1 MSTATATAPKPATIA
16 KPDPRRWMVPT
27 NKAGLDQLAPL
38 VTNEIARG
46 LPGFMRGN
54 AERLIRAMI
63 TETTK
68 NPTLLEC
75 TPASLFGGVIQAA
88 QLGLTIGATLGE
100 AYLIPFNNTKLGC
113 KEATLIV
120 GYRGFIQLAHRSQQL
135 RRLTPGIVH
144 AGDAFTFTLG
154 SSQVLTHEP
163 RRNNREPVTD
173 YYVCIELVNGGRDFE
188 TFTYEDA
195 IEWRD
200 RFSTTRNA
208 PQYVRDKSPW
218 YDMQH
223 GFHQQ
228 ACKTLIRKIA
238 KRLPLSPE
246 LTIAAALE
254 DAAEAGVPQ
263 VLTANLIEVMDNEP
277 IEGPAPSK
285 AEELKERLDKNK
297 PQGRGRASSPP
308 PPPPAAEDADTS
320 AAFFGS
326 FDSRSV
332 SQPNAVAVSW
342 SVPPRSTS
350 SAQTPSIWAASIS
363 FLPGGQSRT
372 CAP

>member
-1 MSTATATAPKPATIA
+1 MSNTATAERPAATKPAAAPGTLA
-16 KPDPRRWMVPT
+16 KPDPRRWMIPT

-68 NPTLLEC
+68 NPALLEC

-135 RRLTPGIVH
+135 RRLTPGIVRQ
-144 AGDAFTFTLG
+144 GDAFTFTRG
-154 SSQVLTHEP
+154 LTQNLSHEP

-173 YYVCIELVNGGRDFE
+173 YYVCVELVNGGRDFE

-208 PQYVRDKSPW
+208 PQFVRDKSPW
-218 YDMQH
+218 YDMNH

-254 DAAEAGVPQ
+254 DAAEAGIPQ

-277 IEGPAPSK
+277 IEPVQSK
-285 AEELKERLDKNK
+285 AEELQGRLDKTKRPGK
-297 PQGRGRASSPP
+297 PDTSTSP
-308 PPPPAAEDADTS
+308 PPPPAAEDT
-320 AAFFGS
+320 GEL
-326 FDSRSV
+326 
-332 SQPNAVAVSW
+332 
-342 SVPPRSTS
+342 PRKKKDAP
-350 SAQTPSIWAASIS
+350 AQEHI
-363 FLPGGQSRT
+363 PGIDDP
-372 CAP
+372 ANDPK

>member
-1 MSTATATAPKPATIA
+1 MSATATAPKADTKPAAPIA
-16 KPDPRRWMVPT
+16 KPDPRRWLVPT

-38 VTNEIARG
+38 VTSEIARG

-68 NPTLLEC
+68 NPQLLEC

-88 QLGLTIGATLGE
+88 QLGLTIGAVLGE
-100 AYLIPFNNTKLGC
+100 AYLIPFRNNKKEC
-113 KEATLIV
+113 QEATLIV

-135 RRLTPGIVH
+135 RRLTPGIVRT
-144 AGDAFTFTLG
+144 GDAFTFTRG
-154 SSQVLTHEP
+154 SAQNLSHEP
-163 RRNNREPVTD
+163 RRNNRDPVSD

-195 IEWRD
+195 IDWRD
-200 RFSTTRNA
+200 RFATTRNA
-208 PQYVRDKSPW
+208 PQWVRDKSPW
-218 YDMQH
+218 YDMAH

-228 ACKTLIRKIA
+228 ACKTLIRRIA

-254 DAAEAGVPQ
+254 DAAEQGIPQ
-263 VLTANLIEVMDNEP
+263 VLTASLIEVMDNEP

-285 AEELKERLDKNK
+285 ADELKERLDKSK
-297 PQGRGRASSPP
+297 PAKTAAAATSPP
-308 PPPPAAEDADTS
+308 PVTTPAAEDS
-320 AAFFGS
+320 GEL
-326 FDSRSV
+326 
-332 SQPNAVAVSW
+332 
-342 SVPPRSTS
+342 PRKKKTAPAPHIPGVDLDPELEKELD
-350 SAQTPSIWAASIS
+350 AQKA
-363 FLPGGQSRT
+363 
-372 CAP
+372 

>member
-1 MSTATATAPKPATIA
+1 MSAPATAERPAATKPAIA

-68 NPTLLEC
+68 NPQLLEC

-88 QLGLTIGATLGE
+88 QLGLTIGAVLGE
-100 AYLIPFNNTKLGC
+100 AFLIPFNNNKLNC

-135 RRLTPGIVH
+135 SRLTPGIVRQ
-144 AGDAFTFTLG
+144 GDAFTFTRG
-154 SSQVLTHEP
+154 LTQKLSHEP

-195 IEWRD
+195 IDWRD
-200 RFSTTRNA
+200 RFSTMRNA
-208 PQYVRDKSPW
+208 PQFVRDKSPW

-254 DAAEAGVPQ
+254 DAAEAGIPQ

-277 IEGPAPSK
+277 IEPVQSK
-285 AEELKERLDKNK
+285 AEELQGRLDKTK
-297 PQGRGRASSPP
+297 RGTTTKTETSTSPP
-308 PPPPAAEDADTS
+308 PTAVEDTGELPRKKKPDPAPHIPGVDPDPELEARLDAK
-320 AAFFGS
+320 
-326 FDSRSV
+326 
-332 SQPNAVAVSW
+332 N
-342 SVPPRSTS
+342 
-350 SAQTPSIWAASIS
+350 
-363 FLPGGQSRT
+363 
-372 CAP
+372 

>member
-1 MSTATATAPKPATIA
+1 MSAATAERPATKPAAAPQAGAIA
-16 KPDPRRWMVPT
+16 KPDPRKWMVPT

-38 VTNEIARG
+38 VVNEIARG

-88 QLGLTIGATLGE
+88 QLGLTIGSVLGE
-100 AYLIPFNNTKLGC
+100 AFLIPFNNTSRNV

-135 RRLTPGIVH
+135 RRLTPGIVRQ
-144 AGDAFTFTLG
+144 GDAFTFTRG
-154 SSQVLTHEP
+154 STQNLSHEP

-173 YYVCIELVNGGRDFE
+173 YYVCIELVNGGKDFE

-195 IEWRD
+195 IDWRD
-200 RFSTTRNA
+200 RFSTIRNA
-208 PQYVRDKSPW
+208 PQWAKDKSPW
-218 YDMQH
+218 YDMNH

-277 IEGPAPSK
+277 IDGPAPSK
-285 AEELKERLDKNK
+285 AEELKERLDKSK
-297 PQGRGRASSPP
+297 PQGRGRAASPP
-308 PPPPAAEDADTS
+308 PPPPPVEDTDTGELPRKQKAEAQQTFIPGVDPDPELDARLD
-320 AAFFGS
+320 
-326 FDSRSV
+326 
-332 SQPNAVAVSW
+332 
-342 SVPPRSTS
+342 
-350 SAQTPSIWAASIS
+350 AQKN
-363 FLPGGQSRT
+363 
-372 CAP
+372 